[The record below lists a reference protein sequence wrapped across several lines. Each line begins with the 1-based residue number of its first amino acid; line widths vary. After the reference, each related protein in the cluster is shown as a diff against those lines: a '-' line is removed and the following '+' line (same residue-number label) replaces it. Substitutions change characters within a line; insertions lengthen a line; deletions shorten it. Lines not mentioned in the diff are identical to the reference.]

1 MQFSKILITFFLF
14 IGLVTIGFSQNNL
27 PPEVDASG
35 RQAYCPSTDIKIATD
50 FAITDPDDNAVDAF
64 FIQISSGYVLNTDR
78 LLLSGSHPNITS
90 SWDPQ
95 EGKLT
100 LSPLGGGQILHTD
113 LIPAVRDIVYQSLNT
128 NVSGERFFSLTV
140 GDANFLPSTG
150 HFYEY
155 VAAPLID
162 WEAAR
167 QQAENRTYFGLQGYL
182 VTILTP
188 DEAQL
193 TGEQAPGTGWIG
205 GSDAA
210 QEGVWR
216 WVTGPDAGLIFWNGG
231 VNGTTPNFAFWN
243 QNEPNNQ
250 GPEHYAHIT
259 DDSVTNTPGS
269 WNDLP
274 IAGGNGPYEPKGYLV
289 EYGGMPGDPVLN
301 TSIR

>member
-162 WEAAR
+162 WETAR

-193 TGEQAPGTGWIG
+193 TGEQVPGTGWIG

-216 WVTGPDAGLIFWNGG
+216 WVTGPETGRIFWNGG

-243 QNEPNNQ
+243 ANEPNNLGQ
-250 GPEHYAHIT
+250 EHYAHIT
-259 DDSVTNTPGS
+259 DDSVTSTPGS
-269 WNDLP
+269 WNDLSLG
-274 IAGGNGPYEPKGYLV
+274 GGNGPYEPKGYLV
-289 EYGGMPGDPVLN
+289 EYGRMPGDPVLN